1 MLKNNA
7 RKFITKY
14 EKFTY
19 ESVKRIDLDIFC
31 MIYVIV
37 WIEDNNWGPTL
48 FEKIIWSIITNF
60 YLLPFG
66 IKWVDVRDEIWDGD
80 EDVRGRQISKI
91 VGTFQ
96 DEDGE
101 DVDVLRMP
109 D

>member
-1 MLKNNA
+1 M
-7 RKFITKY
+7 
-14 EKFTY
+14 
-19 ESVKRIDLDIFC
+19 DLENFQFFRAS
-31 MIYVIV
+31 
-37 WIEDNNWGPTL
+37 ED
-48 FEKIIWSIITNF
+48 E
-60 YLLPFG
+60 
-66 IKWVDVRDEIWDGD
+66 DVRDEIWDGD